1 MNSELASSAGQQ
13 VIPWFDGDR
22 RLRRL
27 GYWLTAVLILGC
39 GVWATF
45 APIDTGALAPGIV
58 QVEGKRK
65 SVQHLEGGIVAAIM
79 VSNGDSVSKDDPLLS
94 VDVTQAN
101 SELLILAGRR
111 IDLQGKL
118 DRLVAER
125 DDMVSLR
132 FSEGLRGLGED
143 DDRAATAMASESTLF
158 TARRADRDGEVQ
170 LLLQQQAQLSEQAAG
185 FEAILASSNTLLSSL
200 DTEIADLAELL
211 RDGYVDKQRLR
222 ELERSRSRVLGE
234 IAETKSKIASANVA
248 IAESQLQIVQLNKRF
263 KSEVVDELKQIQT
276 DLYDVTQQFNTVLD
290 RVERAIIRSPADG
303 IVLNT
308 STTTVG
314 AVISAGEELME
325 IVPHDKALIIEARV
339 SPLDIDRVQAGQS
352 AEVRFAVFKDAYL
365 VTGKLTKLS
374 ADRLIDSSTNT
385 PYFAAEVAIEQGD
398 FERFY
403 NGARLV
409 PGMPAE
415 VLIKTGERTFID
427 YILSPLKRTF
437 STSLLED

>member
-125 DDMVSLR
+125 DDMDSLR
-132 FSEGLRGLGED
+132 FSEGLRVLGED

-276 DLYDVTQQFNTVLD
+276 ALYDVTQQFNTVLD

-303 IVLNT
+303 FVLNT

>member
-1 MNSELASSAGQQ
+1 MNSELASSDEQQ
-13 VIPWFDGDR
+13 VVPWFDGDR

-101 SELLILAGRR
+101 AELLILAGRR

-125 DDMVSLR
+125 DDMDSLR

-339 SPLDIDRVQAGQS
+339 SPFDIDRVQAGQS

>member
-1 MNSELASSAGQQ
+1 MNSELLGSAEQQ
-13 VIPWFDGDR
+13 VVPWFDSDR

-27 GYWLTAVLILGC
+27 GYWLTAVLIFGC
-39 GVWATF
+39 GVWASF

-65 SVQHLEGGIVAAIM
+65 SVQHLEGGIVATIM

-125 DDMVSLR
+125 DDMDSLR
-132 FSEGLRGLGED
+132 FSEALRVLGED

-276 DLYDVTQQFNTVLD
+276 ALYDVTQQFNTVLD

-303 IVLNT
+303 FVLNT

-339 SPLDIDRVQAGQS
+339 SPFDIDRVQAGQS

-365 VTGKLTKLS
+365 VTGELTKLS

>member
-125 DDMVSLR
+125 DDMDSLR
-132 FSEGLRGLGED
+132 FSEGLRVLGED

-276 DLYDVTQQFNTVLD
+276 ALYDVTQQFNTVLD

-303 IVLNT
+303 FVLNT

-339 SPLDIDRVQAGQS
+339 SPFDIDRVQTGQS

>member
-1 MNSELASSAGQQ
+1 MSSESLTSDGQQ
-13 VIPWFDGDR
+13 VVPWFDNDR

-27 GYWLTAVLILGC
+27 GYWLTAVLLGGC
-39 GVWATF
+39 GVWASF

-65 SVQHLEGGIVAAIM
+65 SVQHLEGGIVSEIM
-79 VSNGDSVSKDDPLLS
+79 VRNGDSVLQGDPLLS
-94 VDVTQAN
+94 IDVTQAN
-101 SELLILAGRR
+101 AELLILAGRR
-111 IDLQGKL
+111 IDLQGKH

-125 DDMVSLR
+125 DDMDLVT
-132 FSEGLRGLGED
+132 FSEGLLALGED
-143 DDRAATAMASESTLF
+143 DGRAATAIAGELTLF
-158 TARRADRDGEVQ
+158 SARRADRDGEVQ

-185 FEAILASSNTLLSSL
+185 FEAILESSNTLLSSL
-200 DTEIADLAELL
+200 DTEIADLSELL

-234 IAETKSKIASANVA
+234 LAETNSKIASVKVA

-263 KSEVVDELKQIQT
+263 KSEVVDELKQVQT
-276 DLYDVTQQFNTVLD
+276 ALYDVEQQFNTVLD
-290 RVERAIIRSPADG
+290 RVERATIRAPADG
-303 IVLNT
+303 FVLNT
-308 STTTVG
+308 ATTTVG
-314 AVISAGEELME
+314 AVISAGEGLME
-325 IVPHDKALIIEARV
+325 IVPHDKDLIIEARV
-339 SPLDIDRVQAGQS
+339 SPFDIDRVRAGQS

-365 VTGKLTKLS
+365 ITGKLTKLS

-385 PYFAAEVAIEQGD
+385 PYFSAEVAIEQED
-398 FERFY
+398 FDRFY

-415 VLIKTGERTFID
+415 VLIKTGNRTFLD
-427 YILSPLKRTF
+427 YILSPLNRTV

>member
-1 MNSELASSAGQQ
+1 MNSELASSDGQQ

-27 GYWLTAVLILGC
+27 GYWLTAVLVVGC

-79 VSNGDSVSKDDPLLS
+79 VTNGDSVSKDDPLLS

-101 SELLILAGRR
+101 AELLILAGRR

-125 DDMVSLR
+125 DDMDSLS
-132 FSEGLRGLGED
+132 FSEGLLGLGED

-185 FEAILASSNTLLSSL
+185 FEAILASANTLLSSL

-325 IVPHDKALIIEARV
+325 IVPHGKALIIEARV
-339 SPLDIDRVQAGQS
+339 SPFDIDRVQAGQS

>member
-1 MNSELASSAGQQ
+1 MNSELLSSAEQQ
-13 VIPWFDGDR
+13 VVPWFDSDR

-27 GYWLTAVLILGC
+27 GYWLTAVLVFGC
-39 GVWATF
+39 GVWASF

-125 DDMVSLR
+125 DDMDSLR
-132 FSEGLRGLGED
+132 FSEGLRVLGED

-276 DLYDVTQQFNTVLD
+276 ALYDVTQQFNTVLD

-303 IVLNT
+303 FVLNT

-339 SPLDIDRVQAGQS
+339 SPFDIDRVQTGQS

-365 VTGKLTKLS
+365 VTGELTKLS

>member
-1 MNSELASSAGQQ
+1 MSSESLSSHGQQ
-13 VIPWFDGDR
+13 VVPWFDNDR
-22 RLRRL
+22 RLRQI
-27 GYWLTAVLILGC
+27 GYWLTAILLGGC
-39 GVWATF
+39 GLWASF

-65 SVQHLEGGIVAAIM
+65 SVQHLEGGIVSEIM
-79 VSNGDSVSKDDPLLS
+79 VRNGDSVIQGDPLLS
-94 VDVTQAN
+94 IDVTQAN
-101 SELLILAGRR
+101 AELLILAGRR
-111 IDLQGKL
+111 IDLQGKH

-125 DDMVSLR
+125 DDLDLIP
-132 FSEGLRGLGED
+132 FSEGLLSLGED
-143 DDRAATAMASESTLF
+143 DDRAATAIAGESTLF
-158 TARRADRDGEVQ
+158 AARRADRDGEVQ

-185 FEAILASSNTLLSSL
+185 FEAIRASSNTLLSSL
-200 DTEIADLAELL
+200 DTEIADLSELL
-211 RDGYVDKQRLR
+211 REGYVDKQRLR

-234 IAETKSKIASANVA
+234 IAETNSKIASVSVA

-263 KSEVVDELKQIQT
+263 KSEVVDELKQVQT
-276 DLYDVTQQFNTVLD
+276 ALYDVQQQFNTVLD
-290 RVERAIIRSPADG
+290 RVERAIIRAPADG
-303 IVLNT
+303 FVLNT

-325 IVPHDKALIIEARV
+325 IVPHDKDLIIEARV
-339 SPLDIDRVQAGQS
+339 SPFDIDRVQAGQL

-365 VTGKLTKLS
+365 VSGTLTKLS

-385 PYFAAEVAIEQGD
+385 PYFAAEVAIEQED
-398 FERFY
+398 FDRFY

-415 VLIKTGERTFID
+415 VLIKTGNRTFLD
-427 YILSPLKRTF
+427 YILSPLNRTV

>member
-101 SELLILAGRR
+101 AELLILAGRR

-125 DDMVSLR
+125 DDMDSLR
-132 FSEGLRGLGED
+132 FSEGLRVLGED

-276 DLYDVTQQFNTVLD
+276 ALYDVTQQFNTGWD

-303 IVLNT
+303 FVLNT

>member
-1 MNSELASSAGQQ
+1 MNSELLSSAGQQ
-13 VIPWFDGDR
+13 VIPWFDSDR

-27 GYWLTAVLILGC
+27 GYWLTAVLVVGC

-65 SVQHLEGGIVAAIM
+65 SVQHLEGGIVSAIM
-79 VSNGDSVSKDDPLLS
+79 VSNGDSVFKGDPLLS

-118 DRLVAER
+118 ERLVAER
-125 DDMVSLR
+125 DDMDSLR
-132 FSEGLRGLGED
+132 FSEGLLVLGED

-276 DLYDVTQQFNTVLD
+276 ALYDVTQQFNTVLD

-303 IVLNT
+303 FVLNT

-339 SPLDIDRVQAGQS
+339 SPFDIDRVQTGQS

-365 VTGKLTKLS
+365 VTGELTKLS

>member
-101 SELLILAGRR
+101 AELLILAGRR

-125 DDMVSLR
+125 DDMDSLR

-276 DLYDVTQQFNTVLD
+276 ALYDVTQQFNTVLD

>member
-1 MNSELASSAGQQ
+1 MNSELLSSAEQQ
-13 VIPWFDGDR
+13 VVPWFDSDR

-27 GYWLTAVLILGC
+27 GYWLTAVLVFGC
-39 GVWATF
+39 GVWASF

-125 DDMVSLR
+125 DDMDSLR
-132 FSEGLRGLGED
+132 FSEGLRVLGED

-276 DLYDVTQQFNTVLD
+276 ALYDVTQQFNTVLD

>member
-101 SELLILAGRR
+101 AELLILAGRR

-125 DDMVSLR
+125 DDMDSLR

-276 DLYDVTQQFNTVLD
+276 ALYDVTQQFNTVLD

-303 IVLNT
+303 FVLNT

-339 SPLDIDRVQAGQS
+339 SPFDIDRVQTGQS

-365 VTGKLTKLS
+365 VTGELTKLS

-385 PYFAAEVAIEQGD
+385 PYFAAGVAIEQGD

>member
-27 GYWLTAVLILGC
+27 GYWLTAVLVVGC

-125 DDMVSLR
+125 DDMDSLR

>member
-1 MNSELASSAGQQ
+1 MNSELASSDEQQ
-13 VIPWFDGDR
+13 VVPWFDGDR

-65 SVQHLEGGIVAAIM
+65 SVQHLEGGIVATIM

-101 SELLILAGRR
+101 AELLILAGRR

-125 DDMVSLR
+125 DDMDSLR

-339 SPLDIDRVQAGQS
+339 SPFDIDRVQAGQS

>member
-1 MNSELASSAGQQ
+1 M
-13 VIPWFDGDR
+13 
-22 RLRRL
+22 
-27 GYWLTAVLILGC
+27 
-39 GVWATF
+39 
-45 APIDTGALAPGIV
+45 
-58 QVEGKRK
+58 
-65 SVQHLEGGIVAAIM
+65 
-79 VSNGDSVSKDDPLLS
+79 
-94 VDVTQAN
+94 
-101 SELLILAGRR
+101 
-111 IDLQGKL
+111 
-118 DRLVAER
+118 
-125 DDMVSLR
+125 
-132 FSEGLRGLGED
+132 
-143 DDRAATAMASESTLF
+143 
-158 TARRADRDGEVQ
+158 
-170 LLLQQQAQLSEQAAG
+170 
-185 FEAILASSNTLLSSL
+185 
-200 DTEIADLAELL
+200 
-211 RDGYVDKQRLR
+211 
-222 ELERSRSRVLGE
+222 
-234 IAETKSKIASANVA
+234 A

>member
-101 SELLILAGRR
+101 AELLILAGRR

-125 DDMVSLR
+125 DDMDSLR

-276 DLYDVTQQFNTVLD
+276 ALYDVTQQFNTVLD

-339 SPLDIDRVQAGQS
+339 SPFDIDRVQAGQS

>member
-101 SELLILAGRR
+101 AELLILAGRR

-125 DDMVSLR
+125 DDMDSLR

-339 SPLDIDRVQAGQS
+339 SPFDIDRVQAGQS

>member
-27 GYWLTAVLILGC
+27 GYWLTAVLSLGC

-101 SELLILAGRR
+101 AELLILAGRR

-125 DDMVSLR
+125 DDMDSLR

>member
-1 MNSELASSAGQQ
+1 MNSELLSSAEQQ
-13 VIPWFDGDR
+13 VVPWFDSDR

-27 GYWLTAVLILGC
+27 GYWLTAVLFFGC
-39 GVWATF
+39 GVWASF

-125 DDMVSLR
+125 DDMDSLR
-132 FSEGLRGLGED
+132 FSEGLRVLGED

-276 DLYDVTQQFNTVLD
+276 ALYDVTQQFNTVLD

-303 IVLNT
+303 FVLNT

-339 SPLDIDRVQAGQS
+339 SPFDIDRVQTGQS

-365 VTGKLTKLS
+365 VTGELTKLS

>member
-101 SELLILAGRR
+101 AELLILAGRR

-125 DDMVSLR
+125 DDMDSLR

>member
-1 MNSELASSAGQQ
+1 MNSELLSSAEQQ
-13 VIPWFDGDR
+13 VVPWFDSDR

-27 GYWLTAVLILGC
+27 GYWLTAVLVFGC
-39 GVWATF
+39 GVWASF

-125 DDMVSLR
+125 DDMDSLR
-132 FSEGLRGLGED
+132 FSEGLRVLGED

-276 DLYDVTQQFNTVLD
+276 ALYDVTQQFNTVLD

-303 IVLNT
+303 FVLNT

-339 SPLDIDRVQAGQS
+339 SPFDIDRVQTGQS

-365 VTGKLTKLS
+365 VTGELTKLS

-385 PYFAAEVAIEQGD
+385 PYFAAEVAIEQGE

>member
-1 MNSELASSAGQQ
+1 MNSELLSSAEQQ
-13 VIPWFDGDR
+13 VVPWFDSDR

-27 GYWLTAVLILGC
+27 GYWLTAVLVFGC
-39 GVWATF
+39 GVWASF

-125 DDMVSLR
+125 DDMDSLR
-132 FSEGLRGLGED
+132 FSEGLRVLGED

-276 DLYDVTQQFNTVLD
+276 ALYDVTQQFNTVLD
-290 RVERAIIRSPADG
+290 RVERAIVRSPADG
-303 IVLNT
+303 FVLNT

-339 SPLDIDRVQAGQS
+339 SPFDIDRVQTGQS

-365 VTGKLTKLS
+365 VTGELTKLS

>member
-1 MNSELASSAGQQ
+1 MNSELASSDEQQ
-13 VIPWFDGDR
+13 VVPWFDGDR

-101 SELLILAGRR
+101 AELLILAGRR

-125 DDMVSLR
+125 DDMDSLR

-185 FEAILASSNTLLSSL
+185 FEAILASANTLLSSL

>member
-1 MNSELASSAGQQ
+1 MNSELLSSAEQQ
-13 VIPWFDGDR
+13 VVPWFDSDR

-27 GYWLTAVLILGC
+27 GYWLTAVLVVGC

-65 SVQHLEGGIVAAIM
+65 SVQHLEGGIVSAIM
-79 VSNGDSVSKDDPLLS
+79 VSNGDSVFKGDPLLS

-118 DRLVAER
+118 ERLVAER
-125 DDMVSLR
+125 DDMDSLR
-132 FSEGLRGLGED
+132 FSEGLLVLGED

-185 FEAILASSNTLLSSL
+185 FEAILASSNTLMSSL
-200 DTEIADLAELL
+200 DTEIADLSELL

-248 IAESQLQIVQLNKRF
+248 IAESQLQVVQLNKRF

-276 DLYDVTQQFNTVLD
+276 ALYDVTQQFNTVLD
-290 RVERAIIRSPADG
+290 RVERATIRSPADG
-303 IVLNT
+303 FVLNT
-308 STTTVG
+308 ATTTVG

-339 SPLDIDRVQAGQS
+339 SPFDIDRVQAGQS

-385 PYFAAEVAIEQGD
+385 PYFAAEVAIEQED